1 MRVAKSLPPGGIAE
15 NQELRERVR
24 ELEEALRAIRA
35 DQVDAFVVAGG
46 VATSESALAAADRL
60 RQGTLEQMRDA
71 VLAFDQAGHVL
82 YMNPAA
88 ERQYGWSS
96 VEALGRPRAAIYDER
111 PDCVGSEGTAQ
122 IHVLRDRRSIH
133 VESTVSPLLDGA
145 GLVFGTIA
153 VVRDVTERRRAEVR
167 RDALAKLGERL
178 REAETAAQAGT
189 AAEHALAAGLGSARA
204 SCLWLHTD
212 AAAGVTPGKPPP
224 VRGLF
229 TALED
234 ASFRARIRTEGWN
247 AVLAGTDPGSPARW
261 APAELDFL
269 CDVADSKRAAVER
282 IEAVAALRDSEARLR
297 ESNENLE
304 NEVRRRTSELMVA
317 EEALRQAQKMEAVGQ
332 LTGGLAHDFNNLL
345 GSISGS
351 LQVLRVKLAQGEPA
365 GCEHYIDMGLE
376 SVKRAAALTQR
387 LLAFARRQTLDP
399 KATDVNRLLLGMEDL
414 IRRTVGPDVAV
425 EVSGSGGLWATKI
438 DPPQLESALLNLCIN
453 ARDAM
458 MPSGGRLILE
468 TANKCLPDSLVGEQG
483 TAPGD
488 YVMLSVTDTGA
499 GMTPELVERIFDPFF
514 TTKPLGQGTG
524 LGLSMVYGFVRQSG
538 GQVMVSSEPGT
549 GTTMCL
555 YLPRHDGEA
564 PVVEAEVSAVAP
576 EGGRG
581 ETVVVIEDQE
591 FIRTIIAEVL
601 ESAGYRVIAA
611 ADGPS
616 GLQILQDPGRVDL
629 LVTDVGLPGGLNGR
643 QVADAGR
650 IRRPGLKVLFIT
662 GYADNAVVGNSQLG
676 NGMEIL
682 TKPFDLESLTRR
694 VRDMI
699 GSSE

>member
-1 MRVAKSLPPGGIAE
+1 DRVLVHAVDTT
-15 NQELRERVR
+15 ERA
-24 ELEEALRAIRA
+24 ELET
-35 DQVDAFVVAGG
+35 Q
-46 VATSESALAAADRL
+46 
-60 RQGTLEQMRDA
+60 
-71 VLAFDQAGHVL
+71 
-82 YMNPAA
+82 
-88 ERQYGWSS
+88 
-96 VEALGRPRAAIYDER
+96 
-111 PDCVGSEGTAQ
+111 
-122 IHVLRDRRSIH
+122 
-133 VESTVSPLLDGA
+133 
-145 GLVFGTIA
+145 
-153 VVRDVTERRRAEVR
+153 
-167 RDALAKLGERL
+167 
-178 REAETAAQAGT
+178 
-189 AAEHALAAGLGSARA
+189 
-204 SCLWLHTD
+204 
-212 AAAGVTPGKPPP
+212 
-224 VRGLF
+224 
-229 TALED
+229 
-234 ASFRARIRTEGWN
+234 
-247 AVLAGTDPGSPARW
+247 
-261 APAELDFL
+261 
-269 CDVADSKRAAVER
+269 
-282 IEAVAALRDSEARLR
+282 
-297 ESNENLE
+297 
-304 NEVRRRTSELMVA
+304 
-317 EEALRQAQKMEAVGQ
+317 LRQAQKMEAVGQ

-351 LQVLRVKLAQGEPA
+351 LQVLRVKLAQGKPG

-458 MPSGGRLILE
+458 MPSGGRLTIE
-468 TANKCLPDSLVGEQG
+468 TANKCLPDSLAGEQG
-483 TAPGD
+483 PAPGD
-488 YVMLSVTDTGA
+488 YVMLSVTDTGS
-499 GMTPELVERIFDPFF
+499 GMTPELVDRIFDPFF

-538 GQVMVSSEPGT
+538 GQVRVFSEPDI

-564 PVVEAEVSAVAP
+564 PVVEAEVRELAP
-576 EGGRG
+576 EAGRG

-601 ESAGYRVIAA
+601 EGAGYRVIAA

-616 GLQILQDPGRVDL
+616 GLQILQGPGRVDL

-650 IRRPGLKVLFIT
+650 IGRPGLKVLFIT
-662 GYADNAVVGNSQLG
+662 GYADKAVVGSSQLG
-676 NGMEIL
+676 SGMEIL
-682 TKPFDLESLTRR
+682 TKPFDLQTLTRR